1 MTVTPLASAS
11 RAANATAFPQMAGLP
26 NAHSPEEVGFSAG
39 RLERI
44 TAVFQDDI
52 DNGRLPGAVILV
64 ARDGKVAYHNA
75 LGFQNREQQIAMK
88 TDSIFRIASL
98 TKPITSAGVMMLVE
112 EGRLRLE
119 DSIADYLPELKS
131 LTVGVETID
140 KKTGK
145 PRLALEPAQREIT
158 VQDLMRHT
166 SGFTYGHFGPSLV
179 SKTYLENKVSDP
191 SIDLA
196 EFVRRLAKAPLAYQP
211 GTTWNYSMSVDV
223 LGRIIEVVAGVP
235 LDRFIAERITRPL
248 GMDSTGFHVGDDKLG
263 RLAEAQVEPAT
274 GKRPQLRNVT
284 DPPVFLSGGGGLA
297 STVPDYARFSQMLLD
312 GGALDGVRL
321 LSPRTVAYMAS
332 NHLPPDVKYDPF
344 YAGDGDW
351 TMISPTPARAQGFG
365 LGFAVRLERGRNPLA
380 GSPGE
385 FYWVGASG
393 TAFWVDPQEKLIAVL
408 MSQMGWSETGRY
420 RSLLRSLVYQ
430 ALVG

>member
-1 MTVTPLASAS
+1 
-11 RAANATAFPQMAGLP
+11 
-26 NAHSPEEVGFSAG
+26 
-39 RLERI
+39 
-44 TAVFQDDI
+44 
-52 DNGRLPGAVILV
+52 VILI
-64 ARDGKVAYHNA
+64 ARDGKVAYHEA
-75 LGFQNREQQIAMK
+75 MGFQNREEQIAMK
-88 TDSIFRIASL
+88 TNSMFRIASL
-98 TKPITSAGVMMLVE
+98 TKPITSVGIMMLVE

-119 DSIADYLPELKS
+119 DPISDYLPEMTS
-131 LTVGVETID
+131 LSVGVEKAD
-140 KKTGK
+140 KKTGER
-145 PRLALEPAQREIT
+145 RLVLEPAQGEIT

-166 SGFTYGHFGPSLV
+166 SGITYGHFGTSLV
-179 SKTYLENKVSDP
+179 SKTYLDGEVSDP
-191 SIDLA
+191 NIDLA
-196 EFVRRLAKAPLAYQP
+196 EFIRRLAKVPLAYHP

-223 LGRIIEVVAGVP
+223 LGRIIEVVAGMP

-248 GMDSTGFHVGDDKLG
+248 GMDSTGFYVGGDDLS
-263 RLAEAQVEPAT
+263 RLAEPQIDLAT

-284 DPPVFLSGGGGLA
+284 DQPVFLSGGGGLA

-351 TMISPTPARAQGFG
+351 TMIAPTPARAQGFG

-380 GSPGE
+380 GSRGE

-393 TAFWVDPQEKLIAVL
+393 TAFWVDPQEKLIAVW
-408 MSQMGWSETGRY
+408 MSQMAWNETGRY
-420 RSLLRSLVYQ
+420 RSLLRNLVYQ